1 MKKFIVKGLI
11 SFLGDVY
18 AGQSSGAWIK
28 NATKTVMNGGPYG
41 TVLQDCWN
49 AANAILGPGADK
61 TDVGRLANTIIQNLP
76 K

>member
-1 MKKFIVKGLI
+1 
-11 SFLGDVY
+11 
-18 AGQSSGAWIK
+18 
-28 NATKTVMNGGPYG
+28 MNGGPYG